1 MPFMLISILFAVSA
15 LGVLIVDNVTYTPHK
30 QHTIAVKTATL
41 YATQTN
47 TPFQSISC
55 DVVPPDVNSVPCYI
69 QQNNLIVTKLTCEVS
84 KQNTR
89 IINRTYCIKDQ

>member
-1 MPFMLISILFAVSA
+1 MPFILFAICVLS
-15 LGVLIVDNVTYTPHK
+15 VLIIDNVTYTPYK
-30 QHTIAVKTATL
+30 QHTIAVKTATR

-47 TPFQSISC
+47 TPFQTISC
-55 DVVPPDVNSVPCYI
+55 DVVPPDVNSVPCYV
-69 QQNNLIVTKLTCEVS
+69 QNNEIMTKLTCEVS